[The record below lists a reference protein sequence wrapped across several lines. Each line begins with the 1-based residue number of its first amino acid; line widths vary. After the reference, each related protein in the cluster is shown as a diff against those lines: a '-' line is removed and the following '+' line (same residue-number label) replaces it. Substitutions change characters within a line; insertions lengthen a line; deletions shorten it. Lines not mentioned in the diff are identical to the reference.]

1 MVFSILESFELMT
14 DGAAAFAERC
24 VQGLVVDVERNVA
37 HANTLIPFLTEQS
50 KVLGYAR
57 VTALCRQADGDPVK
71 IRSLMQ
77 AEQLSPPADLIGA
90 H

>member
-1 MVFSILESFELMT
+1 MVFSILESFELLT